1 MTTVYIIRHAQA
13 EGNLYRRCHGWY
25 NSQITRKGHQQ
36 IAALSERFKNI
47 HIDAVYSSDLY
58 RTMTTAQAIC
68 RPHNLPLRL
77 EPALREVGMGIWED
91 WTWGDALQV
100 DRESMISF
108 LRCDPDWH
116 LEGSDTF
123 PGVQERFCAAVE
135 HLAKAHPD
143 QTIACFTHGAAIRT
157 AFARW
162 MGLPIDRI
170 SEVPLGENTC
180 VSCLE
185 ITDHKVHIRYYAD
198 DSHLV
203 SLGRGDTHRGSLS
216 AGLLKLEE
224 TALYFRPLDLSMGT
238 DTYLEYRKDG
248 WMASHGTMD
257 GFVGEAFLRIAQRNY
272 SYNPDSIQMAY
283 ANGIPVGMLQLDLE
297 QDSELGIG
305 RVPFLYICP
314 EYRSKGFGI
323 QLLGQAIYTFRG
335 YGRNRLRLRCAP
347 ENSRAKN
354 FYNRHGFYKIGE
366 EPGGIGHLD
375 TMELYIG
382 IELK

>member
-25 NSQITRKGHQQ
+25 NSQITLKGHQQ
-36 IAALSERFKNI
+36 INALSERFKNI

-68 RPHNLPLRL
+68 RPHNLPLHL

-91 WTWGDALQV
+91 WTWGDALQS
-100 DRESMISF
+100 DRESMAAF
-108 LRCDPDWH
+108 LRCDPNWH

-123 PGVQERFCAAVE
+123 PGVQERFCSAVE
-135 HLAKAHPD
+135 RLARAHPD
-143 QTIACFTHGAAIRT
+143 QAIACFTHGAAIRT

-180 VSCLE
+180 VSCIE
-185 ITDHKVHIRYYAD
+185 IADGKVHICYYAD
-198 DSHLV
+198 DSHLTAL
-203 SLGRGDTHRGSLS
+203 SGDGPHNGSVGG
-216 AGLLKLEE
+216 GLMKLEE
-224 TALYFRPLDLSMGT
+224 NALYFRPLDLTTGT
-238 DTYLEYRKDG
+238 EIYLEYRKDG
-248 WMASHGTMD
+248 WLASHGTMD
-257 GFVGEAFLRIAQRNY
+257 GFDGEAFLRIAQYNY
-272 SYNPDSIQMAY
+272 DYSPNSIQIAY
-283 ANGIPVGMLQLDLE
+283 ANGTPVGMLQLDLE
-297 QDSELGIG
+297 QESEQSVG
-305 RVPFLYICP
+305 RVPFLYIRP

-354 FYNRHGFYKIGE
+354 FYNRHGFHKIGE
-366 EPGGIGHLD
+366 EPGGTGHLD

-382 IELK
+382 VELK